1 MTYTQEKIT
10 YGIAAMASAAMS
22 TLGAILS
29 EGDNRW
35 LFVTLTSSI
44 LTACFLA
51 LVFKRVDETI
61 RIVIGRA
68 GLAIIGGV
76 LGSRY
81 IVHHYGIKSVDS
93 DVVALAGVAAA
104 VTLGGFIIGYPL
116 LQLINSKSG
125 TLAEKIFKKFGP

>member
-10 YGIAAMASAAMS
+10 YGLAAMASAGMS
-22 TLGAILS
+22 TLGAILTDGES
-29 EGDNRW
+29 RW
-35 LFVTLTSSI
+35 LFVTITSSI

-68 GLAIIGGV
+68 GLSILGGV

-81 IVHHYGIKSVDS
+81 IVHRYALTSAENDI
-93 DVVALAGVAAA
+93 VALAGVAAA
-104 VTLGGFIIGYPL
+104 VTIGGFIIGYPL
-116 LQLINSKSG
+116 LQLINSRSG

>member
-10 YGIAAMASAAMS
+10 YGLAAMASAGMS
-22 TLGAILS
+22 TLGAILTDGES
-29 EGDNRW
+29 RW
-35 LFVTLTSSI
+35 LFVTITSSI

-68 GLAIIGGV
+68 GLSILGGV

-81 IVHHYGIKSVDS
+81 IVHRYALTSAENDI
-93 DVVALAGVAAA
+93 VALAGVAAA
-104 VTLGGFIIGYPL
+104 VTIAGFIIGYPL
-116 LQLINSKSG
+116 LQLINSRSG

>member
-10 YGIAAMASAAMS
+10 YGLAAMASAAMA
-22 TLGAILS
+22 TLGAVMS
-29 EGDNRW
+29 EGESRW

-68 GLAIIGGV
+68 GLSILGGV
-76 LGSRY
+76 LGSHY
-81 IVHHYGIKSVDS
+81 IVRQYGLKIVDN
-93 DVVALAGVAAA
+93 DIVALAGVAAG
-104 VTLGGFIIGYPL
+104 VTMGGFIIGYPL
-116 LQLINSKSG
+116 LQLINAKSG
-125 TLAEKIFKKFGP
+125 TISQKIFKKFFP

>member
-10 YGIAAMASAAMS
+10 YGLAAMASAGMS
-22 TLGAILS
+22 TLGAILTDGES
-29 EGDNRW
+29 RW
-35 LFVTLTSSI
+35 LFVTITSSI

-68 GLAIIGGV
+68 GLSILGGV

-81 IVHHYGIKSVDS
+81 IVHRYAMTSAENDI
-93 DVVALAGVAAA
+93 VALAGVAAA
-104 VTLGGFIIGYPL
+104 VTIGGFILGYPL
-116 LQLINSKSG
+116 LQLINSRSG